1 MIDGKWMIEAVQK
14 SANSGDDVVDL
25 AVLKVLPFAIR
36 LPVVEVLN
44 GSKCDGKIGMDQW
57 V

>member
-1 MIDGKWMIEAVQK
+1 MIEAVQK